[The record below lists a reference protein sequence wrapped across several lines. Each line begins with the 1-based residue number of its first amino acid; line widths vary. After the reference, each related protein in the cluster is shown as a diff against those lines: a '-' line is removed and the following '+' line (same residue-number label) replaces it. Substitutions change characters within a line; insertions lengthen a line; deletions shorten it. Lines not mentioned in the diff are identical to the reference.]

1 MQAGE
6 YASPA
11 SLLVG
16 ETMVQE
22 SPSDRETKEGDVFLA
37 AHGISKTYS
46 DGTQALKRIDFE
58 IRQGEIIGLLG
69 ENGAGK
75 TTLTKILSGLLPPTE
90 GRVESPR
97 GNVRFANPREAMR
110 FGIGMVH
117 QHFALVGPFTATENV
132 VLSHERPFTPIRLG
146 KTRERL
152 ETLMAESGL
161 HVPLDV
167 PIEKLAVGEQQRVEI
182 LKVMSRDVDLLI
194 LDEPTSVLTP
204 LEVDELFDL
213 LRRLRAQD
221 KSIILITHKLKEVQ
235 SITDRIV
242 VLRHGEVVGDVRT
255 VEATTERLARLMVGQ
270 ALDSAADAVEL
281 RDEELPIRQE
291 HEEAGVA
298 GEVVLRVKNLVSRG
312 NTGEIAV
319 EGVSFNVHAGEIFGI
334 AGVEGNG
341 QSELVECLTG
351 LRVPTQGEATIG
363 GTDILGKDPR
373 EIYRLGVAHIPED
386 RWEVGLVLPFTLAEN
401 AILGIHRRQQ
411 FRRAHLPIIQWGNV
425 RKHVEELMERF
436 DIQAAG
442 PNAPAKSL
450 SGGNQQ
456 KLIVGRELAKDP
468 AVIVASQPTRGL
480 DVAAAKYIRDLLVD
494 MRNRQRAVLL
504 VSADLDEVLARSDRV
519 AIMFEG
525 KFMTVCKPTDLDRET
540 VGMLMGGVTS
550 KEVCVERS

>member
-1 MQAGE
+1 
-6 YASPA
+6 
-11 SLLVG
+11 
-16 ETMVQE
+16 MVQVDQTPRAVGTSE
-22 SPSDRETKEGDVFLA
+22 LFLA

-46 DGTQALKRIDFE
+46 DGTEALKRVDLE
-58 IRQGEIIGLLG
+58 IHHGEIIGLLG

-97 GNVRFANPREAMR
+97 GSVRFASPREATD

-117 QHFALVGPFTATENV
+117 QHFALVGPFTAAENV
-132 VLSHERPFTPIRLG
+132 ALSHERPFTRIRLA
-146 KTRERL
+146 KSLERL
-152 ETLMAESGL
+152 KALMEESGL

-182 LKVMSRDVDLLI
+182 LKVLSRDVDLLI

-204 LEVDELFDL
+204 LEVDNLFELL
-213 LRRLRAQD
+213 HKLRGQG

-242 VLRHGEVVGDVRT
+242 VLRHGELVGNVRT
-255 VEATTERLARLMVGQ
+255 SEATTEHLARLMVGE
-270 ALDSAADAVEL
+270 ALEQAADAVEL
-281 RDEELPIRQE
+281 RDDALPVRRD
-291 HEEAGVA
+291 
-298 GEVVLRVKNLVSRG
+298 EVLDDIEKEIVLHVEKLVSRG

-319 EGVSFNVHAGEIFGI
+319 DGVSFDVHAGEIFGI

-351 LRVPTQGEATIG
+351 LRVPTQGKATIL

-401 AILGIHRRQQ
+401 AILGIHRWEQ
-411 FRRAHLPIIQWGNV
+411 FRGPLRTIRWGAVQQHVRA
-425 RKHVEELMERF
+425 LMKRF
-436 DIQAAG
+436 EIRATG
-442 PNAPAKSL
+442 PSAPAKSL

-480 DVAAAKYIRDLLVD
+480 DVASAKYIRDLLVD
-494 MRNRQRAVLL
+494 MRNRGRAVLL

-519 AIMFEG
+519 AIMYEG
-525 KFMTVCKPTDLDRET
+525 RFMTVCRPAELDRET

-550 KEVCVERS
+550 GAKEVCDE

>member
-1 MQAGE
+1 
-6 YASPA
+6 
-11 SLLVG
+11 
-16 ETMVQE
+16 MVQVDQTPRAVGTSE
-22 SPSDRETKEGDVFLA
+22 LFLA

-46 DGTQALKRIDFE
+46 DGTEALKRVDLE
-58 IRQGEIIGLLG
+58 IHHGEIIGLLG

-97 GNVRFANPREAMR
+97 GSVRFASPREATD

-117 QHFALVGPFTATENV
+117 QHFALVGPFTAAENV
-132 VLSHERPFTPIRLG
+132 ALSHERPFTRIRLA
-146 KTRERL
+146 KSLERL
-152 ETLMAESGL
+152 KALMEESGL

-182 LKVMSRDVDLLI
+182 LKVLSRDVDLLI

-204 LEVDELFDL
+204 LEVDNLFELL
-213 LRRLRAQD
+213 HKLRGQG

-242 VLRHGEVVGDVRT
+242 VLRHGELVGNVRT
-255 VEATTERLARLMVGQ
+255 SEATTEHLARLMVGE
-270 ALDSAADAVEL
+270 ALEQAADAVEL
-281 RDEELPIRQE
+281 RDDALPVRRD
-291 HEEAGVA
+291 
-298 GEVVLRVKNLVSRG
+298 EVLDDIEKEIVLHVEKLVSRG

-319 EGVSFNVHAGEIFGI
+319 DGVSFDVHAGEIFGI

-351 LRVPTQGEATIG
+351 LRVPTQGKATIV
-363 GTDILGKDPR
+363 GTDILGRDPR

-401 AILGIHRRQQ
+401 AILGIHRWEQ
-411 FRRAHLPIIQWGNV
+411 FRGPLRTIRWGAVQQHVRA
-425 RKHVEELMERF
+425 LMKRF
-436 DIQAAG
+436 EIRATG
-442 PNAPAKSL
+442 PSAPAKSL

-480 DVAAAKYIRDLLVD
+480 DVASAKYIRDLLVD
-494 MRNRQRAVLL
+494 MRNRGRAVLL

-519 AIMFEG
+519 AIMYEG
-525 KFMTVCKPTDLDRET
+525 RFMTVCRPAELDRET

-550 KEVCVERS
+550 GAKEVCDE

>member
-1 MQAGE
+1 
-6 YASPA
+6 
-11 SLLVG
+11 
-16 ETMVQE
+16 MVQE
-22 SPSDRETKEGDVFLA
+22 HVSQGEGSSGGLLLGA
-37 AHGISKTYS
+37 YGISKTYS
-46 DGTQALKRIDFE
+46 DGTQALKRVDLE
-58 IRQGEIIGLLG
+58 IRRGEIVGLLG

-90 GRVESPR
+90 GRVKSPQGR
-97 GNVRFANPREAMR
+97 VRFANPREAMN

-132 VLSHERPFTPIRLG
+132 ALSHERPFAPIQLG
-146 KTRERL
+146 KTRAKL
-152 ETLMAESGL
+152 EALMAESGL
-161 HVPLDV
+161 NVPLDV

-213 LRRLRAQD
+213 LRRLRSQD

-235 SITDRIV
+235 SITDRII
-242 VLRHGEVVGDVRT
+242 VLRHGELVGDVRT
-255 VEATTERLARLMVGQ
+255 AEATTERLARLMVGQ
-270 ALDSAADAVEL
+270 ALDAEADAVEL
-281 RDEELPIRQE
+281 RDEALPTRHT
-291 HEEAGVA
+291 HEKAEPTR
-298 GEVVLRVKNLVSRG
+298 EVILHVQNLVSRG
-312 NTGEIAV
+312 STGEIAV
-319 EGVSFNVHAGEIFGI
+319 SGVSFDVHAGEIFGI

-351 LRVPTQGEATIG
+351 LRVPAEGKATIK

-373 EIYRLGVAHIPED
+373 AIYRLGVAHIPED

-401 AILGIHRRQQ
+401 AILGIHRRKQ
-411 FRRAHLPIIQWGNV
+411 FRRARLPVIQWGSV
-425 RKHVEELMERF
+425 RKYVEELMERF
-436 DIQAAG
+436 EIQAAG
-442 PNAPAKSL
+442 PNAPAKNL

-525 KFMTVCKPTDLDRET
+525 KFITVCKPADLDRET